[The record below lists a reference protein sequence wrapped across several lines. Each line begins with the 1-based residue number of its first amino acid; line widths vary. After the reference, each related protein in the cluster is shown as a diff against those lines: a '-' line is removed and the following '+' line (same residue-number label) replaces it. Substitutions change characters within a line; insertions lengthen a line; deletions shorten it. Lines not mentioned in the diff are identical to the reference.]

1 MNENSTA
8 MEATSKTVEQCQICG
23 SSDLTSE
30 LFLGYMP
37 PVNTMRTVGDR
48 PFEQPS
54 YPAELLLCHACELVQ
69 LGLVVNPNILF
80 PPEYP
85 YTSGVTRILHE
96 NFAGLAREAA
106 ELFSLGAD
114 DLIVDV
120 GSNDGTLLS
129 KFQAQG
135 HKVQGIEPTGAG
147 KIAIAAGIPTET
159 TFFGAEAAAAVRAKV
174 GPASL
179 VTAANVFAHIDG
191 VHDVVE
197 AILTMLDDR
206 GVFVSESHY
215 LMSFLDT
222 VQYDTVYHEHLRH
235 YSVASL
241 KHLLEGHGLEI
252 LHARTI
258 PTHGGS
264 VRVYAAKAGAWPVQA
279 SVAEMLASEAA
290 RGTITE
296 QLAEFRRKTVLSK
309 LGLHAVLH
317 KIKAEG
323 GKIYGIG
330 APSRASTLVN
340 YTGLDDNMLDCVL
353 ELPGSQKLGKYLPGT
368 LIPVESEAR
377 LFDDPPDYALLL
389 SWHIADELMPKL
401 TEKGF
406 KGGYIIPLPDAR
418 IVPGA

>member
-1 MNENSTA
+1 
-8 MEATSKTVEQCQICG
+8 
-23 SSDLTSE
+23 
-30 LFLGYMP
+30 
-37 PVNTMRTVGDR
+37 
-48 PFEQPS
+48 
-54 YPAELLLCHACELVQ
+54 
-69 LGLVVNPNILF
+69 
-80 PPEYP
+80 
-85 YTSGVTRILHE
+85 
-96 NFAGLAREAA
+96 
-106 ELFSLGAD
+106 
-114 DLIVDV
+114 
-120 GSNDGTLLS
+120 
-129 KFQAQG
+129 
-135 HKVQGIEPTGAG
+135 
-147 KIAIAAGIPTET
+147 
-159 TFFGAEAAAAVRAKV
+159 VRAKV